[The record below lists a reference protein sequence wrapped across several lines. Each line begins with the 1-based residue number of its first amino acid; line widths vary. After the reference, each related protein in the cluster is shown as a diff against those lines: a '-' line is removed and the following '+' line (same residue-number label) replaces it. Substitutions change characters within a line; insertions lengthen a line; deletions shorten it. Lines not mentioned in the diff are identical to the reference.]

1 MRILAVIICLSF
13 LAVPASALEIEAP
26 SVPEAGRAWMPENTQ
41 SFTEGFRELLRSTVS
56 SLRPDLQEAS
66 RVSLGIVAAVLM
78 TSILSSVSSSVRK
91 AAETAG
97 TVAIAALLLLST
109 NSMITLASD
118 TVREIGAYG
127 KLLLPVMTAAM
138 AAQGGVSGSA
148 ALYAG
153 TALFLSV
160 LQSVLGNLLVPGIYL
175 FLALSTGSSATGEDL
190 LKKGA
195 DLLKSALSWC
205 LKILLMVFTTYLS
218 LTGVVSGTTDAAALK
233 AAKVSMSSFIP
244 VVGGVLSDASEAV
257 LVSAGLMKNA
267 AGIYG
272 ILAVLAL
279 FLHPFL
285 QIGIH
290 YLILKLTGA
299 ICAVFGGGRVTGIID
314 AFSTAMG
321 LLLGMTAAACIMVLI
336 STVCFM
342 KGVG

>member
-1 MRILAVIICLSF
+1 MKILVLFLCLPF
-13 LAVPASALEIEAP
+13 LAVPASALEIQAP
-26 SVPEAGRAWMPENTQ
+26 SVPEAGQEWMPENTQ
-41 SFTEGFRELLRSTVS
+41 SFGEGLRELISKAAS
-56 SLRPDLQEAS
+56 DLRPDLQEAA
-66 RVSLGIVAAVLM
+66 RVSLGILAAVLM
-78 TSILSSVSSSVRK
+78 TSMVSAVSNSGKK
-91 AAETAG
+91 AAETGGA
-97 TVAIAALLLLST
+97 VAIAALLLLSAD
-109 NSMITLASD
+109 SMIALASD
-118 TVREIGAYG
+118 TVREIGEYG

-175 FLALSTGSSATGEDL
+175 FLALSTGSSATGEDM
-190 LKKGA
+190 LKKAA
-195 DLLKSALSWC
+195 DLLKSVLSWC
-205 LKILLMVFTTYLS
+205 LKILLIVFTTYLS

-233 AAKVSMSSFIP
+233 AAKVGMSSFIP

-299 ICAVFGGGRVTGIID
+299 ICAVFGSGRITGIID

-321 LLLGMTAAACIMVLI
+321 LLLAMTAAACIMVLI